1 MKLLIDNLDGHGAV
15 DYTDF
20 VEMTKGL
27 TIVRKLNSPS
37 ECKFSLVSASSSF
50 IVPVQAARAL
60 LVRSDGSNVFTGYLT
75 TAPSYRYL
83 GWEDKGLQYA
93 YDVVALSDTMLLN
106 QKAPPPEPPFVAQT
120 AGGAFGRLTLD
131 AMPGWFDLT
140 GVQAGD
146 QIPYF
151 SVDPSKSW
159 TASAAEIALA
169 ARFSS
174 RDAAG
179 KLVFA
184 PLAQNTYPLAE
195 TDPTFSPDNLQLES
209 VNRLV
214 NDLTVLGQLE
224 PAAHV
229 KDYFVGDGFTTT
241 FYMSQIPFTRSNQLP
256 IYNRTILNEEYTEL
270 DPTHWTAVDPTN
282 AFSVTNGQL
291 QVSGGNGLDG
301 QTCLEFVE
309 QMELGGATVLEHGD
323 VVFNAASTGV
333 IGGLYTGAIAIANC
347 VAGFRITPSGTN
359 SIIQALVGGVLTGT
373 PLVTEAGHHYVF
385 TTYLYP
391 TEIYRMQQVFHSSSH
406 PSGSARGGAAVACD
420 VRVVMQVQ
428 DIDPANPATQVA
440 AATVLY
446 DGVISSAPGFCAYAL
461 INAASMQCSVAF
473 TYIFLAIDAV
483 VRTTLPGENP
493 VTAQAGSLISG
504 AECRVSDSPT
514 LEFYPEYIPPANEAI
529 EVTYRSTGHA
539 SARVVN
545 SASIAA
551 HQNGA
556 DNGVR
561 GSVRQIAI
569 PVPRTSADCET
580 AAWALLDDAGQGWV
594 GEYQAWSR
602 FLPGGTED
610 IFPGDGLAVNVPSR
624 GASFLAI
631 IREASLAVL
640 DLAGETV
647 RYTLNFVDA
656 GDPSLDFAFATALV
670 EEAQVLTPIDVT
682 QVGATYLADLT
693 NAEFTA
699 ITSTTVTIDAGFTPP
714 AGWGIEVRYS
724 DTGWGAGNSRNLIGR
739 FTTGSF
745 ALPRYG
751 RGQSYFLRNYD
762 NSSPAKYS
770 RYSTALYVDYPL

>member
-1 MKLLIDNLDGHGAV
+1 
-15 DYTDF
+15 
-20 VEMTKGL
+20 
-27 TIVRKLNSPS
+27 
-37 ECKFSLVSASSSF
+37 
-50 IVPVQAARAL
+50 
-60 LVRSDGSNVFTGYLT
+60 
-75 TAPSYRYL
+75 
-83 GWEDKGLQYA
+83 
-93 YDVVALSDTMLLN
+93 
-106 QKAPPPEPPFVAQT
+106 
-120 AGGAFGRLTLD
+120 
-131 AMPGWFDLT
+131 MPGWFDLT

-169 ARFSS
+169 ARFSA

-209 VNRLV
+209 VNRLI

-241 FYMSQIPFTRSNQLP
+241 FYMSQIPFTRSNQIP

-270 DPTHWTAVDPTN
+270 DPTHWTAIDPTN

-309 QMELGGATVLEHGD
+309 QMELGGATVLEHGE

-347 VAGFRITPSGTN
+347 VAGFRITPSGID
-359 SIIQALVGGVLTGT
+359 SSIQALVGGVLTGT
-373 PLVTEAGHHYVF
+373 PLVTQAGHHYVF

-391 TEIYRMQQVFHSSSH
+391 TEIYRMQQVFHSSLH

-446 DGVISSAPGFCAYAL
+446 DGVISSAPGFCTYAL
-461 INAASMQCSVAF
+461 INAATMQCSVAF

-493 VTAQAGSLISG
+493 VTAQAGTLISG

-529 EVTYRSTGHA
+529 EVTYRSSGHA
-539 SARVVN
+539 AARVVN

-569 PVPRTSADCET
+569 PVPRTSAMATCANASRSRHKSSHCGSDGTAVAMAESSHWSVPHWWNSVATRSGSAHCRNGSTTMIRALARAATVTNDPSARESQGAPSITMHSGGGGSVRTMASAAAIVPSNRLPDSGSARTGQPNRSASALTRAGSALCDHGPPAMISPRPSKGSGPLCVAVSVPPPET
-580 AAWALLDDAGQGWV
+580 GTNTFGPRRAGSGAA
-594 GEYQAWSR
+594 SR
-602 FLPGGTED
+602 PLARSRRWPFTRSRPTVRMSTFLP
-610 IFPGDGLAVNVPSR
+610 L
-624 GASFLAI
+624 
-631 IREASLAVL
+631 
-640 DLAGETV
+640 
-647 RYTLNFVDA
+647 
-656 GDPSLDFAFATALV
+656 
-670 EEAQVLTPIDVT
+670 
-682 QVGATYLADLT
+682 
-693 NAEFTA
+693 
-699 ITSTTVTIDAGFTPP
+699 
-714 AGWGIEVRYS
+714 
-724 DTGWGAGNSRNLIGR
+724 
-739 FTTGSF
+739 
-745 ALPRYG
+745 
-751 RGQSYFLRNYD
+751 
-762 NSSPAKYS
+762 
-770 RYSTALYVDYPL
+770 

>member
-1 MKLLIDNLDGHGAV
+1 
-15 DYTDF
+15 
-20 VEMTKGL
+20 
-27 TIVRKLNSPS
+27 
-37 ECKFSLVSASSSF
+37 
-50 IVPVQAARAL
+50 
-60 LVRSDGSNVFTGYLT
+60 
-75 TAPSYRYL
+75 
-83 GWEDKGLQYA
+83 
-93 YDVVALSDTMLLN
+93 
-106 QKAPPPEPPFVAQT
+106 
-120 AGGAFGRLTLD
+120 
-131 AMPGWFDLT
+131 
-140 GVQAGD
+140 
-146 QIPYF
+146 
-151 SVDPSKSW
+151 
-159 TASAAEIALA
+159 
-169 ARFSS
+169 
-174 RDAAG
+174 
-179 KLVFA
+179 
-184 PLAQNTYPLAE
+184 
-195 TDPTFSPDNLQLES
+195 
-209 VNRLV
+209 
-214 NDLTVLGQLE
+214 
-224 PAAHV
+224 
-229 KDYFVGDGFTTT
+229 
-241 FYMSQIPFTRSNQLP
+241 
-256 IYNRTILNEEYTEL
+256 
-270 DPTHWTAVDPTN
+270 
-282 AFSVTNGQL
+282 
-291 QVSGGNGLDG
+291 
-301 QTCLEFVE
+301 
-309 QMELGGATVLEHGD
+309 
-323 VVFNAASTGV
+323 
-333 IGGLYTGAIAIANC
+333 
-347 VAGFRITPSGTN
+347 
-359 SIIQALVGGVLTGT
+359 
-373 PLVTEAGHHYVF
+373 
-385 TTYLYP
+385 
-391 TEIYRMQQVFHSSSH
+391 MQQVFHSSLH

-446 DGVISSAPGFCAYAL
+446 DGVISSAPGFSTYAL
-461 INAASMQCSVAF
+461 INAAMMQCSVAF

-504 AECRVSDSPT
+504 AECRVSASPT

-529 EVTYRSTGHA
+529 EVTYRSSGHA

-561 GSVRQIAI
+561 GGVRQIAI

-580 AAWALLDDAGQGWV
+580 AALALLDDAGQGWA

-624 GASFLAI
+624 SASFLAI
-631 IREASLAVL
+631 VREASLAVL

-670 EEAQVLTPIDVT
+670 KEAQVLTPIDVT
-682 QVGATYLADLT
+682 QVGATHLADLT

-739 FTTGSF
+739 FTSSSF